1 MSNADLPRE
10 GRGSCIHSRIVR
22 PLTRMQ
28 LNCKVQTFMCVFV
41 ESVHICVPMCMH
53 VCVLSHIICVYLCD
67 PVDCSLP
74 GSSVHGFS
82 RQEYWSRLQCPPLR
96 IFPTRG
102 WNLCFLCLL
111 HWQTGSL
118 PLVPPGKPNLV
129 LITF

>member
-53 VCVLSHIICVYLCD
+53 VCVCIERKKD
-67 PVDCSLP
+67 K
-74 GSSVHGFS
+74 
-82 RQEYWSRLQCPPLR
+82 
-96 IFPTRG
+96 RG
-102 WNLCFLCLL
+102 KEREIQAVTLAKA
-111 HWQTGSL
+111 
-118 PLVPPGKPNLV
+118 GKN
-129 LITF
+129 